1 MKSLTVN
8 KPKAIVITCCFI
20 SALLF
25 GSSMYIHAK
34 AIVAQWLIENAWT
47 ATLST
52 GKQQPPWSWAD
63 TYPVAKISLKSHS
76 YYLLA
81 GITGRTLAFGPGH
94 MSSTPLPG
102 KAGNTVIAGHRDT
115 HFAQLEQ
122 LTFEDNLTVET
133 LKGQFTYQII
143 DISIVH
149 EKDMSVTASTSN
161 DTLTLITCYPFDSL
175 SPDTQWRYVI
185 QATLQ
190 KRDNNQS
197 GV

>member
-1 MKSLTVN
+1 MN
-8 KPKAIVITCCFI
+8 KHKAIIVTCCFI
-20 SALLF
+20 SALF
-25 GSSMYIHAK
+25 FASSMYIHAK
-34 AIVAQWLIENAWT
+34 AIFAQWLIANAWT

-63 TYPVAKISLKSHS
+63 TYPVAKISLQKKR

-81 GITGRTLAFGPGH
+81 GVTGRTLAFGPGH

-102 KAGNTVIAGHRDT
+102 EVGNTVIAGHRDT
-115 HFAQLEQ
+115 HFAQLEH
-122 LTFEDNLTVET
+122 LTFNDTLTVET
-133 LKGQFTYQII
+133 LRGKFTYQII

-149 EKDMSVTASTSN
+149 EQDMSVTAASNN

-175 SPDTQWRYVI
+175 SPNTQWRYVI

-190 KRDNNQS
+190 KQGNNS
-197 GV
+197 ADV